1 MGVISYK
8 GYYNTEVYDS
18 LKTVLPSFANF
29 EDRSKRTDN
38 ACLVYKPTVSR
49 LANWPISRI
58 PWSVMSQAIVCSSWM
73 DDRVMARF
81 TI

>member
-1 MGVISYK
+1 MYSIISYK
-8 GYYNTEVYDS
+8 RYYNTEVYDS

-49 LANWPISRI
+49 LAN
-58 PWSVMSQAIVCSSWM
+58 
-73 DDRVMARF
+73 
-81 TI
+81 